1 MFSGLS
7 NYLKKILPK
16 RLFYRALLIVAIP
29 VLVLQL
35 VITIVFFDS
44 LWIKTNKGMTRTL
57 VNEISTFIE
66 AYESEQENKQEL
78 LDLFS
83 IFLDLNIEFTN
94 NEKLQNTDTE
104 RWFSPIDRTL
114 RRELKSKFGLNEYWF
129 DTTSYKELIDLR
141 IKYED
146 GYFKFLVP
154 KDRVASSSARIF
166 ALWITVPA
174 IIMVIISLI
183 FLKNQTRPITNLAR
197 AAERFGKGE
206 NIEEFKPSGAL
217 EIRQAGHEFDKMRKR
232 IERHINQR
240 TEMLSGISHDLR
252 TPLTRMK
259 LQLAFIKDKETV
271 NKLTEDINEMEKML
285 NEYLQFT
292 SSSYVEKDEM
302 FNLSELI
309 SEVIEKYNN
318 ENISQNLFNGV
329 NNAFAEKAGDG
340 VNILTKE
347 VDTLPNIAKNYSEEN
362 VSWVA
367 VGDENYGEGSSRE
380 HAAMEPRFR
389 GCKVVLVKSFARIH
403 EANLKKQGI
412 LPLVFEDKNDYEKIE
427 QFDKMTIGSLK
438 DIAVDT
444 PVEIILEKENGETET
459 IEANHSLSEDQI
471 AWFFAGSALNYIKS
485 K

>member
-7 NYLKKILPK
+7 DYFKKILPK
-16 RLFYRALLIVAIP
+16 RLFYRALLIDAIT

-66 AYESEQENKQEL
+66 AYESEQVNKQEL

-83 IFLDLNIEFTN
+83 MFLDLNIEFNN
-94 NEKLQNTDTE
+94 NENLQNTDNE

-154 KDRVASSSARIF
+154 KDRVTSSSARIF

-259 LQLAFIKDKETV
+259 LQLAFIKIK
-271 NKLTEDINEMEKML
+271 KLFIN
-285 NEYLQFT
+285 
-292 SSSYVEKDEM
+292 
-302 FNLSELI
+302 
-309 SEVIEKYNN
+309 
-318 ENISQNLFNGV
+318 
-329 NNAFAEKAGDG
+329 
-340 VNILTKE
+340 
-347 VDTLPNIAKNYSEEN
+347 
-362 VSWVA
+362 
-367 VGDENYGEGSSRE
+367 
-380 HAAMEPRFR
+380 
-389 GCKVVLVKSFARIH
+389 
-403 EANLKKQGI
+403 
-412 LPLVFEDKNDYEKIE
+412 
-427 QFDKMTIGSLK
+427 
-438 DIAVDT
+438 
-444 PVEIILEKENGETET
+444 
-459 IEANHSLSEDQI
+459 
-471 AWFFAGSALNYIKS
+471 
-485 K
+485 